1 MIALMVKLPDSL
13 LVCITGPISNDF
25 PVRRYC
31 FKDCYNYEFKSKI
44 IHEGSKYF
52 GHYYA
57 IRKYNDKNYIF
68 NDSHVKVEYHLYNR
82 KEKIALF

>member
-1 MIALMVKLPDSL
+1 MVALMVKFPDSL
-13 LVCITGPISNDF
+13 LVCITSPISNDF
-25 PVRRYC
+25 PVRRTSN
-31 FKDCYNYEFKSKI
+31 KDFYNYEFKSKI

-57 IRKYNDKNYIF
+57 IRKYKDKNYIF
-68 NDSHVKVEYHLYNR
+68 NDSYVKVENFLYNR